1 MSDHAVV
8 SVAWLRANLD
18 APGIAL
24 LDASWHMPAS
34 GRSAHSEFLEVSLPG
49 AGFFDIDQIAD
60 QGSTLPHSCPSGDDF
75 ALAMQA
81 LGIRNSDFVVVYDS
95 LGMFSAARAWWLLR
109 LFGHRRV
116 AVLAGGL
123 PAWQAQGLPT
133 VPGAPPSAASE
144 PFRVQFNEQLI
155 ARFEDV
161 ARAVDGDGSAVLDA
175 RSPGRFTGAEPEPRP
190 GLASGHMPG
199 AINIPFNH
207 VLDTDKGTLKSAEE
221 LRLVFGDQLL
231 PSGADVI
238 TSCGSGV
245 TACVLA
251 LALHT
256 LGITARVYDGSWCEW
271 ASRAPDTIELGGG
284 P

>member
-81 LGIRNSDFVVVYDS
+81 LGIRNSDFVVVYDC
-95 LGMFSAARAWWLLR
+95 LGIFSAARAWWLLR

-116 AVLAGGL
+116 AVQAGGL
-123 PAWQAQGLPT
+123 PGWQAQGLPT
-133 VPGAPPSAASE
+133 EPSVPHSAASE
-144 PFRVQFNEQLI
+144 PFRVQFNEPLI
-155 ARFEDV
+155 ARFEVID
-161 ARAVDGDGSAVLDA
+161 RAVEGD
-175 RSPGRFTGAEPEPRP
+175 
-190 GLASGHMPG
+190 
-199 AINIPFNH
+199 
-207 VLDTDKGTLKSAEE
+207 
-221 LRLVFGDQLL
+221 
-231 PSGADVI
+231 
-238 TSCGSGV
+238 
-245 TACVLA
+245 
-251 LALHT
+251 
-256 LGITARVYDGSWCEW
+256 
-271 ASRAPDTIELGGG
+271 
-284 P
+284 

>member
-95 LGMFSAARAWWLLR
+95 LGMFSAARAWWLFR

-116 AVLAGGL
+116 AVLAGG
-123 PAWQAQGLPT
+123 
-133 VPGAPPSAASE
+133 AA
-144 PFRVQFNEQLI
+144 R
-155 ARFEDV
+155 
-161 ARAVDGDGSAVLDA
+161 
-175 RSPGRFTGAEPEPRP
+175 
-190 GLASGHMPG
+190 LASAGIADG
-199 AINIPFNH
+199 AGRPAQR
-207 VLDTDKGTLKSAEE
+207 GE
-221 LRLVFGDQLL
+221 
-231 PSGADVI
+231 
-238 TSCGSGV
+238 
-245 TACVLA
+245 
-251 LALHT
+251 
-256 LGITARVYDGSWCEW
+256 
-271 ASRAPDTIELGGG
+271 
-284 P
+284 